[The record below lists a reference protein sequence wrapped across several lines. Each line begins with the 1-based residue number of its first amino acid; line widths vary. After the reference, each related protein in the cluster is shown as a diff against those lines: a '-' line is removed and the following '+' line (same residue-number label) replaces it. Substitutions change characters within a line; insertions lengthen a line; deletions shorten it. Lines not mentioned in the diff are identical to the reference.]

1 MNDMRDLELI
11 IDSGVRTVF
20 IETSDEERVVD
31 LCRRLATRSAKPLYR
46 WSVATGL
53 LGIEEAPLT
62 RFKPQELNAVLAQV
76 SQVGSAGVYLFLD
89 SHPWLDDPLTIRLI
103 REVAQH
109 AAAAHT
115 MIFVG
120 PQIEIPTEL
129 KPHSARFELSLPT
142 REELLEVIH
151 EESAAWG
158 RQHRQSVKANSAVIQ
173 AITQNLM
180 GMALADSRR
189 LIRRVIYDDG
199 ILAEN
204 DIDTLVQAKY
214 KLLDSDAMLTFE
226 METAKLEEVAG
237 LRHLKQWLGQR
248 KQVFLARQ
256 APAGLDAPKG
266 ILLLGV
272 QGAGKSLAAKSIAGT
287 WRLPLL
293 RLDFASLYD
302 KYYGETERN
311 LREALR
317 TAEIMEPCVLW
328 IDEIEKGL
336 STDDEG
342 GPSQRI
348 LGTLLTWMAERDG
361 KVFLVATANNI
372 AALPPELLRK
382 GRFDEIFFVDLPRAD
397 VRREIFRIHLLKRA
411 QQIESF
417 DLEQLAAAADG
428 FSGAEI
434 EQAVVA
440 ALYTSYAQ
448 QQQLTMQHLGD
459 ELKRTRPLAVVMKEH
474 IDDLRGWAAERTV
487 MAD

>member
-1 MNDMRDLELI
+1 MNDMHDLELI
-11 IDSGVRTVF
+11 IDSGVTTVF
-20 IETSDEERVVD
+20 IETSDEQRVVD
-31 LCRRLATRSAKPLYR
+31 LCGRLAQRNGKPLYR

-53 LGIEEAPLT
+53 LRIEDAPLT
-62 RFKPQELNAVLAQV
+62 RFKPQQLNEVLAQV
-76 SQVGSAGVYLFLD
+76 SQAAIAGVYLFLD
-89 SHPWLDDPLTIRLI
+89 SHPWLDDPLTVRLI

-109 AAAAHT
+109 SAAAHT
-115 MIFVG
+115 LVFVG
-120 PQIEIPTEL
+120 PHIHIPAEL

-151 EESAAWG
+151 QESDAWG
-158 RQHRQSVKANSAVIQ
+158 RKNRQSVKANSTVIQ

-180 GMALADSRR
+180 GMTLSDSRR
-189 LIRRVIYDDG
+189 LVRRVIYDDG
-199 ILAEN
+199 ILAED

-214 KLLDSDAMLTFE
+214 KMLDSDAMLTFE
-226 METAKLEEVAG
+226 IETAKLEEVAG
-237 LRHLKQWLGQR
+237 LRHLKKWLRQR
-248 KQVFLARQ
+248 QRVFLARQ

-272 QGAGKSLAAKSIAGT
+272 QGAGKSLAAKSIAGA

-348 LGTLLTWMAERDG
+348 LGTLLTWMAERDAR
-361 KVFLVATANNI
+361 VFLVATANNI
-372 AALPPELLRK
+372 EALPPELLRK
-382 GRFDEIFFVDLPRAD
+382 GRFDEIFFVDLPRAE

-411 QQIESF
+411 QRIETF
-417 DLEQLAAAADG
+417 DLEQLAAAADD

-448 QQQLTMQHLGD
+448 QQQLTMQHLND

-474 IDDLRGWAAERTV
+474 IDHLRGWAAERTV